1 MSTRTYTKPYVVTD
15 KGAKQIE
22 DALRGSIR
30 RPSAAVASVMTP
42 AQIIEKFKNRPA

>member
-22 DALRGSIR
+22 DALR
-30 RPSAAVASVMTP
+30 RPSRATGAVTATVMTP
-42 AQIIEKFKNRPA
+42 AQIVDKFKKRHA

>member
-22 DALRGSIR
+22 DALR
-30 RPSAAVASVMTP
+30 RPSCTAGAATASVMTP
-42 AQIIEKFKNRPA
+42 AQIVEKFKNRLA